1 MKSKKFIMKKKYIRT
16 AFYYIGSLIFSWS
29 IFIKNGLDDAL
40 GMLGTFLILSVFY
53 LALEYRDW

>member
-1 MKSKKFIMKKKYIRT
+1 MKKKYIRT

-40 GMLGTFLILSVFY
+40 STLGMFLILSVFY
-53 LALEYRDW
+53 LAIEYKDW